1 MSTDAAADSGQ
12 RPQRP
17 LSIAIAALGGQGGGV
32 LADWIVAVAE
42 SAGWLVQSTSVP
54 GVAQRTGTT
63 VYYLEMCPRLADPAK
78 EPVFALMPVAGDVDV
93 VIGAE
98 LMEAGRAVVRGF
110 VTPDR
115 TTLVA
120 STHRVYGITEKSA
133 LGDGI
138 AEANAVLAALR
149 SASRRVVCFDME
161 AACEGSGSL
170 ISSVLFGALA
180 ASGALPF
187 ARAAYEQ
194 AIRTGAVAVAT
205 NLAGFAA
212 GFELALKSAPVSGVI
227 APGPGPKSETGRR
240 LDAQVRATFP
250 AHLHGIMVE
259 GMRRMMDYQDGAY
272 AEFYLH
278 RLREVLRCD
287 GDAGGLTRGFA
298 LTAAVAR
305 YLALWMSYEDTIRVA
320 DLKTRRSRFE
330 RFRHDVRASPRQIV
344 DVSEYMHPRF
354 QELCDTLPAPIG
366 RRLASSEAAARLL
379 APLFRRGRH
388 MKTTRLVGFGA
399 LYLMAALRR
408 WRRGTLRYQVEQVRI
423 DAWLT
428 RIRTSTG
435 DYDLALE
442 IAECQRLIKGY
453 SDTHQRGLA
462 RFAAI
467 MRFIDREK
475 AGPGIAARVRRLRS
489 AALAGEDGHE
499 FDAVLR
505 EFAAPSEAPRP
516 DALRSSAADV

>member
-1 MSTDAAADSGQ
+1 MSIDSGAVAGS
-12 RPQRP
+12 RTQRP
-17 LSIAIAALGGQGGGV
+17 LSVAIAALGGQGGGV

-42 SAGWLVQSTSVP
+42 SGGWLVQSTSVP

-63 VYYLEMCPRLADPAK
+63 VYYLEMCPRPADLAK
-78 EPVFALMPVAGDVDV
+78 EPVFALMPVPGDVDV
-93 VIGAE
+93 VVGAE
-98 LMEAGRAVVRGF
+98 LMEAGRAAVRGF
-110 VTPDR
+110 ITQDR
-115 TTLVA
+115 TTVVA

-149 SASRRVVCFDME
+149 GAARRLVCFDME
-161 AACEGSGSL
+161 AACAQSGSH

-187 ARAAYEQ
+187 ARDSYEQ
-194 AIRTGAVAVAT
+194 AIRAGAVAVTA

-212 GFELALKSAPVSGVI
+212 GFELALRNAPVTGVI
-227 APGPGPKSETGRR
+227 PPGPAPKSDAGRR

-250 AHLHGIMVE
+250 AHLHGIVVE
-259 GMRRMMDYQDGAY
+259 GIRRLMDYQDGAY
-272 AEFYLH
+272 AEIYLR
-278 RLREVLRCD
+278 RLSEVSRW
-287 GDAGGLTRGFA
+287 DAGAGGMARGYA

-330 RFRHDVRASPRQIV
+330 RFRNELGAAPGQIV
-344 DVSEYMHPRF
+344 HVSEYMHPRF

-388 MKTTRLVGFGA
+388 MNTTRWAGFTA
-399 LYLMAALRR
+399 LYLVAALRR
-408 WRRGTLRYQVEQVRI
+408 WRRGTLRYQVEQARI

-428 RIRTSTG
+428 RIRMSAA
-435 DYDLALE
+435 DYELAVE

-453 SDTHQRGLA
+453 GDTHERGLS

-467 MRFIDREK
+467 MQFLDRENDGPEL
-475 AGPGIAARVRRLRS
+475 AGRVRRLRS
-489 AALAGEDGHE
+489 AALADEDGHE
-499 FDAVLR
+499 LGAVLR
-505 EFAAPSEAPRP
+505 EFAAPHEA
-516 DALRSSAADV
+516 AA